1 MRKVFAIIAAG
12 LIWAASA
19 YGQQTAFPES
29 LVNRDPRA
37 AAMGGAGSA
46 DCTSMAF
53 ASMNNLATLPFSSK
67 KGEVAASY
75 SLNSE
80 DALWNGGIN
89 FGAGF
94 KAGKRLAFGLGGTL
108 WNGSSYDIIDD
119 TGCTTGS
126 FTAKNML
133 FNGGFGVKITEK
145 FGLGVGIDYTSES
158 IAPESTFSAIG
169 AKAAVYANL
178 GSFALT
184 LGMNMKGKVTDMHGT
199 DFKMPSYIFAG
210 ACYKAKLGEKNVITA
225 CLDANYHLSSSISAA
240 LGLEYAWNDM
250 VFVRGG
256 YNYASLE
263 SPLPSCFTA
272 GLGLKFFG
280 VMLNAAYTLAGGEI
294 PAGNTLTAGIGY
306 CF

>member
-1 MRKVFAIIAAG
+1 MRKIFVILAAG

-46 DCTSMAF
+46 DCSSMAYS
-53 ASMNNLATLPFSSK
+53 SMNNLATLPFCTP

-75 SLNSE
+75 SLNSK
-80 DALWNGGIN
+80 DALWNGGVN

-94 KAGKRLAFGLGGTL
+94 KAGKRLAFGIGGTL
-108 WNGSSYDIIDD
+108 WNGSSYDIIDE
-119 TGCTTGS
+119 TGCSTGT

-133 FNGGFGVKITEK
+133 FNGGFGVKISD
-145 FGLGVGIDYTSES
+145 FLGIGAGIDYTNES
-158 IAPESTFSAIG
+158 IAPENSLTAIG
-169 AKAAVYANL
+169 AKAAVYSNTGAL
-178 GSFALT
+178 GIT
-184 LGMNMKGKVTDMHGT
+184 LGVNMKGKVTDMHGT

-210 ACYKAKLGEKNVITA
+210 ACYKAKFGEKNLLSA
-225 CLDANYHLSSSISAA
+225 CADANYYFTSSISAA

-256 YNYASLE
+256 YSYASLE
-263 SPLPSCFTA
+263 SPLPSFLSA

-280 VMLNAAYTLAGGEI
+280 IKIDVACMIANGTVQANNI
-294 PAGNTLTAGIGY
+294 LTAGIGY